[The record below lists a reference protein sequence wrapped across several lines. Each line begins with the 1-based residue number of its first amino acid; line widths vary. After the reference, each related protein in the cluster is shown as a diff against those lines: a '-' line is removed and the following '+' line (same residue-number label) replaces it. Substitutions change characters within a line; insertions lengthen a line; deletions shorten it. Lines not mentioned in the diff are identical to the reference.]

1 MGKLSMTTSR
11 ENDTLRISVS
21 GRIDTSNAPDLEKGI
36 KQEIADAKTLLLDFS
51 KVDYI
56 SSSGLR
62 VLLSV
67 NKVMS
72 TSGGELI
79 IKDPTDMVFEVFDVT
94 GFSDILN
101 IER

>member
-1 MGKLSMTTSR
+1 MTTSR